1 MRNQIFKEK
10 SPRSCK
16 KVFNQL
22 VLGAKVRNRCPDRRK
37 TFFLKQKI
45 AFCPNLSTK
54 SKNKNKIVALPPF
67 GGLEMKLEK
76 IKESKESFEKKK
88 NMMLLFFVFFDD
100 FVKT

>member
-1 MRNQIFKEK
+1 MSRWTEN
-10 SPRSCK
+10 
-16 KVFNQL
+16 
-22 VLGAKVRNRCPDRRK
+22 VLFETKNS
-37 TFFLKQKI
+37 F
-45 AFCPNLSTK
+45 FCPNLSTK
-54 SKNKNKIVALPPF
+54 SKNKNKTGALPPF